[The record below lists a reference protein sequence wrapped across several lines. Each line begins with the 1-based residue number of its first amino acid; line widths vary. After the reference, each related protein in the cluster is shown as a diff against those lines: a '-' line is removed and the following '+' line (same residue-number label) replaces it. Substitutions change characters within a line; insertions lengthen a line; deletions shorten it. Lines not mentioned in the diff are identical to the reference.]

1 MTRGGWLAIVVG
13 LGLAGTAHAQTAE
26 QRLRQQRDE
35 LEKIRQER
43 AELQRRLNELQG
55 RAHTLAE
62 EATNMRRQADATSRL
77 VRSLDQQLVEIT
89 RDVDATSES
98 LTRAEQDVG
107 SKRGALKRRLIDI
120 YKRGPTHT
128 VEAMLS
134 ARTFGELVGRYRYL
148 HELALHDR
156 TVVARVEELYREID
170 EQRSL
175 LVRLQDE
182 LRRNREEKAVEVVRL
197 RSMEGQR
204 SRSLAEVQQSQ
215 KQIQDRL
222 FRIQRDEQRLAQLLA
237 SLEATRRRSEAAA
250 PNAAPSAS
258 SLGSAEAGLDWPVS
272 GDILYRF
279 GRAINPNNTMIRW
292 NGIGIRAA
300 AGTPVRAVAAGDVM
314 LVQPI
319 GTYGLTIIL
328 QHGAGDYSVYGSLSR
343 ADVRQGAQVTKG
355 QTIGAVGNADPEMEP
370 HLHFEIRPKGR
381 AADPLEWL
389 TGQSR

>member
-1 MTRGGWLAIVVG
+1 
-13 LGLAGTAHAQTAE
+13 
-26 QRLRQQRDE
+26 
-35 LEKIRQER
+35 
-43 AELQRRLNELQG
+43 
-55 RAHTLAE
+55 
-62 EATNMRRQADATSRL
+62 
-77 VRSLDQQLVEIT
+77 
-89 RDVDATSES
+89 
-98 LTRAEQDVG
+98 
-107 SKRGALKRRLIDI
+107 
-120 YKRGPTHT
+120 
-128 VEAMLS
+128 
-134 ARTFGELVGRYRYL
+134 
-148 HELALHDR
+148 
-156 TVVARVEELYREID
+156 
-170 EQRSL
+170 
-175 LVRLQDE
+175 
-182 LRRNREEKAVEVVRL
+182 
-197 RSMEGQR
+197 
-204 SRSLAEVQQSQ
+204 
-215 KQIQDRL
+215 
-222 FRIQRDEQRLAQLLA
+222 
-237 SLEATRRRSEAAA
+237 
-250 PNAAPSAS
+250 
-258 SLGSAEAGLDWPVS
+258 VS